1 MAGGKET
8 PRQKMVGMMYL
19 VLTAL
24 LALQVSSSVL
34 EKFIFI
40 NKSLERQVVEY
51 NQKNV
56 EKVEAIKKTVGE
68 AGSRAEDVK
77 VLHLAEAVR
86 KQTEEVLA
94 YMKALKDEIVEKT
107 GGIDPESGVMVGAK
121 DEETVANIMINQG
134 KGDELKDKLNGYAQ
148 FLIKETGDKSFTP
161 IALDGKDNEVFK
173 DDPNQNSKDFT
184 HLTFESSPA
193 AAGLASIS
201 QMETEVLAYE
211 ARAMEDLAR
220 KVGAE
225 DIKFDKVVPMVLPES
240 KVVAAGAK
248 YMADMFIAAS
258 SSGVTPTMKY
268 DGKDIKVENGM
279 GKVEFTATPG
289 NYDANGNVKKT
300 FLAEIKVK
308 LPGGRDTTYS
318 NQIEYIVAKPV
329 VQILSQ
335 AVSALYLNC
344 GNELNIQVPALG
356 AAYNPDFT
364 ATGAAVVKGA
374 SKGLVT
380 LIPSAGQVKLNITN
394 SGNAISTETFQ
405 VKKIPKPE
413 IRVTMNGKEVNEKA
427 GEPINRLRQLEIKA
441 VPDESFASLLPKDAR
456 YKVTEIEV
464 TLARGPRPVAPPKKL
479 STEVI
484 NLSDWASLAKP
495 GDRIV
500 IEIKGVKRRN
510 FRDTEES
517 VNIGTVIKQIPLN

>member
-1 MAGGKET
+1 MAGGSES

-24 LALQVSSSVL
+24 LALQVSNTVL

-40 NKSLERQVVEY
+40 NKSLERQVIEY
-51 NQKNV
+51 GKKNA
-56 EKVEAIKKTVGE
+56 EKVEAIKKVVGE
-68 AGSRAEDVK
+68 AGSRADDVK
-77 VLHLAEAVR
+77 VLKKAEEVR
-86 KQTEEVLA
+86 KNTSDLLT
-94 YMKALKDEIVEKT
+94 YMKSLKDEIVEKT
-107 GGIDPESGVMVGAK
+107 GGIDESGIMVGAK
-121 DEETVANIMINQG
+121 DEETTANIMINQG
-134 KGDELKDKLNGYAQ
+134 KGDELRDKLNAYAQ
-148 FLIKETGDKSFTP
+148 FLATETGDKSFTP

-173 DDPNQNSKDFT
+173 DDPNQNGKDFT

-220 KVGAE
+220 QVGAE

-248 YMADMFIAAS
+248 YVADMFIAAS

-268 DGKDIKVENGM
+268 DGKDITVVNGM

-289 NYDANGNVKKT
+289 NYDANGNIKKS

-308 LPGGRDTTYS
+308 LPGGRDTTYR
-318 NQIEYIVAKPV
+318 NEIEYVVAKPV

-356 AAYNPDFT
+356 AAYNPDFNV
-364 ATGAAVVKGA
+364 TGGTLVKGT

-380 LIPSAGQVKLNITN
+380 IIPSAGQVKLNITN

-441 VPDESFASLLPKDAR
+441 VPDESFASMLPKDAR

-464 TLARGPRPVAPPKKL
+464 TLARGPRPAAPPKKL
-479 STEVI
+479 TTEVI
-484 NLSDWASLAKP
+484 NVSDWANVAKP

-500 IEIKGVKRRN
+500 IEVKGVRRRN

-517 VNIGTVIKQIPLN
+517 VNLGTVIKTIPLN